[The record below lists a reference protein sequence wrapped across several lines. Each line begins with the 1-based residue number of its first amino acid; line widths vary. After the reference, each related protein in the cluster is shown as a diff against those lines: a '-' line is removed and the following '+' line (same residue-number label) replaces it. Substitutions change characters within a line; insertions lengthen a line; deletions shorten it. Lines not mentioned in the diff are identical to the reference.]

1 MRYLMAGLAA
11 ALLAGCGA
19 DPGPASATS
28 QRLGFEPAELSTSV
42 SAADDFFGYVNGDW
56 LDRTQIPADWSSY
69 GVMQMLAEQSELQL
83 RAIVEDG
90 AGQESGPGS
99 DTRKV
104 IDLYQSFMA
113 AEAVESLGIGPLAD
127 ELGRIDALGNHDEL
141 IAYLGRALRLG
152 IQIPLDFYI
161 DADATNPDQ
170 PLGYFWQSGLG
181 MPDRDYY
188 LQDNPKLVEV
198 RARYQAH
205 IEKMFGL
212 AGWEDSATAAAT
224 ILAMETRIAEQQW
237 TRVQNR
243 DRERIYRNQYNQAE
257 AAALSPGFDWPVF
270 LVAGGFGEP
279 ERMVIA
285 QTDYFQ
291 TLGTLLQETP
301 MENWRTYLR
310 FKLLKAFARYLSD
323 DFVQEDFD
331 FQRRVLRGQEEIKP
345 RWKRGIRLLNGAIGE
360 LIGKE
365 YVARHFPPESKARVQ
380 ELVEN
385 LRLAFGASIDELE
398 WMSEATRQEAREKLK
413 KFSYKI
419 GYPDVWRDY
428 SALEITP
435 DDLAGNIRRARAFE
449 HDRQV
454 AKLGKP
460 VDRSE
465 WGMTPQTVNAYYRP
479 TWNEIVFPA
488 AILQA
493 PFFDPGADDA
503 LNYGA
508 IGAVIG
514 HEFSHGFDD
523 QGRKFDGTGR
533 LRDWWTEQD
542 AAEYESRAQGLVDQ
556 YSSFQPL
563 PDLAINGEL
572 TLGENIADLAGLTM
586 AYRAYEISLDGNP
599 AAIIDGFNA
608 EQRFFIGYAQSW
620 RSQYRD
626 ELLREI
632 LLSDPHSPARYRV
645 TGVLRN
651 TPEFYRAFTVGE
663 GTGMYLDPNDRVR
676 IW

>member
-1 MRYLMAGLAA
+1 MRYLITGLACL
-11 ALLAGCGA
+11 LLAGCETDPELTPAA
-19 DPGPASATS
+19 D
-28 QRLGFEPAELSTSV
+28 QRLGFSPADLSTTL
-42 SAADDFFGYVNGDW
+42 SAADDFFGFVNSEW
-56 LDRTQIPADWSSY
+56 LNRTEIPADWSSY
-69 GVMQMLAEQSELQL
+69 GVMQMLAEQAELQL
-83 RAIVEDG
+83 RAIVDEGSRQD
-90 AGQESGPGS
+90 SDPGS
-99 DTRKV
+99 DVQKIV
-104 IDLYQSFMA
+104 DLYQSFMA
-113 AEAVESLGIGPLAD
+113 TDAVDTLGIRPLTD
-127 ELGRIDALGNHDEL
+127 ELERIDALASHDEL
-141 IAYLGRALRLG
+141 IAYLGRALGLG
-152 IQIPLDFYI
+152 IQVPLDFYI
-161 DADATNPDQ
+161 DADATNPNQ
-170 PLGYFWQSGLG
+170 PLSYFWQSGLG

-188 LQDNPKLVEV
+188 LEDNPKLVDV
-198 RARYQAH
+198 RARYQDH
-205 IEKMFGL
+205 IEKMHEL
-212 AGWEDSATAAAT
+212 AGWKDSATAAAT
-224 ILAMETRIAEQQW
+224 VLAVETQIAEQQW

-257 AAALSPGFDWPVF
+257 AAALSPGFDWPAF
-270 LVAGGFGEP
+270 LVAGGFGEQ
-279 ERMVIA
+279 ERLVIA

-291 TLGTLLQETP
+291 ALGTLLQETS
-301 MENWRTYLR
+301 MKDWRTYLR
-310 FKLLKAFARYLSD
+310 FKLLKAHARYLSEP
-323 DFVQEDFD
+323 FVEEDFD
-331 FQRRVLRGQEEIKP
+331 FQRRILRGQKEIKP

-398 WMSEATRQEAREKLK
+398 WMSEATRQEARDKLE

-419 GYPDVWRDY
+419 GYPDIWRDY
-428 SALEITP
+428 TALEIRP
-435 DDLAGNIRRARAFE
+435 DDLAGNVRRARKFE
-449 HDRQV
+449 HDRQL

-493 PFFDPGADDA
+493 PFFDPTADNA

-533 LRDWWTEQD
+533 LRDWWTEED

-599 AAIIDGFNA
+599 APIIEGFNA

-651 TPEFYRAFTVGE
+651 TPEFYRAFTVEE
-663 GTGMYLDPNDRVR
+663 GAGMYLAPNDRVQ

>member
-1 MRYLMAGLAA
+1 MRHLIAGLAGT
-11 ALLAGCGA
+11 LLAACGTE
-19 DPGPASATS
+19 PGPAAAAD
-28 QRLGFEPAELSTSV
+28 QRLGFEPIDLSTTV
-42 SAADDFFGYVNGDW
+42 SAADDFFGFVNSEW
-56 LDRTQIPADWSSY
+56 LNRTQIPADWSSY
-69 GVMQMLAEQSELQL
+69 GVMQMLAERSELQL
-83 RAIVEDG
+83 RAIVENN
-90 AGQESGPGS
+90 AGQASDPGS
-99 DTRKV
+99 VTRK
-104 IDLYQSFMA
+104 INDLYQSFMGV
-113 AEAVESLGIGPLAD
+113 EAVDSLGISPLTD
-127 ELGRIDALGNHDEL
+127 EMGRIDSLASHDEL

-152 IQIPLDFYI
+152 IQVPLDFYI

-170 PLGYFWQSGLG
+170 PLSYFWQSGLG

-188 LQDNPKLVEV
+188 LKDNPKLVDV
-198 RARYQAH
+198 RARYQDH
-205 IEKMFGL
+205 IEKLHDL
-212 AGWEDSATAAAT
+212 AGWEDSAAAAAT
-224 ILAMETRIAEQQW
+224 ILAVETRIAEQQW

-243 DRERIYRNQYNQAE
+243 DRERIYRNQYDQAE
-257 AAALSPGFDWPVF
+257 AAALSPGFSWPVF
-270 LVAGGFGEP
+270 LQAGGFGEP

-285 QTDYFQ
+285 QTEYFQ
-291 TLGTLLQETP
+291 ALGTLLQDIP
-301 MENWRTYLR
+301 MEGWRTYLR
-310 FKLLKAFARYLSD
+310 FKLLKAFARYLSEP
-323 DFVQEDFD
+323 FVQEDFD
-331 FQRRVLRGQEEIKP
+331 FQQRILRGQEEIKP
-345 RWKRGIRLLNGAIGE
+345 RWKRGIRLLNGAVGE

-428 SALEITP
+428 SALEIRP
-435 DDLAGNIRRARAFE
+435 DDLAGNVRRARAFE

-493 PFFDPGADDA
+493 PFFDPTADDA

-599 AAIIDGFNA
+599 APIIEGFNA

-651 TPEFYRAFTVGE
+651 TPEFYRAFAVEAGA
-663 GTGMYLDPNDRVR
+663 GMYLPPNERVQ